1 MFSDPIKAAG
11 RLHIELVGA
20 DGKLVEA
27 RDVSNL
33 VVTAGLTHL
42 AARAVGSPTAMSHMA
57 AGTGATAAALGNTT
71 LGTEIGRVALTSAVS
86 SVNTIVYTATFGPG
100 VATGSITELGLFNA
114 SSSGTMLARTVF
126 AALVKDS
133 LMTLTVTWT
142 VTLN

>member
-1 MFSDPIKAAG
+1 MFSDPIKATG

-100 VATGSITELGLFNA
+100 VATGSITELGVFNA